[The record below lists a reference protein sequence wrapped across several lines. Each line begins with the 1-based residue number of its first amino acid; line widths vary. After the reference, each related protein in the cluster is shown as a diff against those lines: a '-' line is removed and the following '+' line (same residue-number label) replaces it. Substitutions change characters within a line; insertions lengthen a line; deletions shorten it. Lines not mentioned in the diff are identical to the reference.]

1 MKTILCA
8 LIIIVLCS
16 CNNKRNNDIHVA
28 SAMISYY
35 HALIEYEDSVGTMPI
50 DYRLSLEDSLEY
62 WYNVRHELIVHE

>member
-1 MKTILCA
+1 MKIILCA

-16 CNNKRNNDIHVA
+16 CSNKHDNDIRVA
-28 SAMISYY
+28 NTMISYY
-35 HALIEYEDSVGTMPI
+35 HALIEYEDSVDTMPM